1 MGRYTIMNN
10 QDFVELAFDTHGVPK
25 DGTTI
30 GRLPLQVFT
39 AKSFA
44 AYADKNPDIK
54 NDYKLFVSK
63 PNKFLSSSSTSDI
76 ASFLKSGSTPYV
88 ISGNEL
94 ELRVASVF
102 INAVYDDNK
111 LLEIAKA
118 PLSINVRSLKN
129 FRIPLTRDQYEY
141 AATIQAYMWLMES
154 IIAHTISEELL
165 SKLSFIR
172 NYLSTIRL
180 FYVWEAYDSSIFRKN
195 NISVIKSWQDTVD
208 HALEI
213 GVDNINDINDKTVMT
228 IFKYIMSNRGNLHE
242 TINKLKVLQFYF

>member
-10 QDFVELAFDTHGVPK
+10 PDFVELAFDMHGVPK

-39 AKSFA
+39 AKGFA

-54 NDYKLFVSK
+54 NDYELFVSK
-63 PNKFLSSSSTSDI
+63 PNKIFSSSSTSDI
-76 ASFLKSGSTPYV
+76 ASFARSGSTPYV

-102 INAVYDDNK
+102 INAVYNDSK

-129 FRIPLTRDQYEY
+129 FPIPLTRDQYEY

-213 GVDNINDINDKTVMT
+213 GVDDIDDINDKTVMT

>member
-1 MGRYTIMNN
+1 MERYTFMSNP
-10 QDFVELAFDTHGVPK
+10 DFVELAFDTHGVPK

-30 GRLPLQVFT
+30 GGLPLQVFT

-54 NDYKLFVSK
+54 TDYKLFVSK

-76 ASFLKSGSTPYV
+76 ASFAKSGSAPYV

-94 ELRVASVF
+94 EIRVASVF
-102 INAVYDDNK
+102 INAVYDDSK

-118 PLSINVRSLKN
+118 PMSINVRSLKN
-129 FRIPLTRDQYEY
+129 FRIPLARDQYEY
-141 AATIQAYMWLMES
+141 AETIQAYIWLMDS
-154 IIAHTISEELL
+154 IIAHPLNEELL

-195 NISVIKSWQDTVD
+195 NISIIKSWQDTVD

-213 GVDNINDINDKTVMT
+213 GVDNIDDIDDNTVMT

>member
-10 QDFVELAFDTHGVPK
+10 PDFVELEFDTHGVPK

-39 AKSFA
+39 AKGFA

-54 NDYKLFVSK
+54 NDYELFVSK
-63 PNKFLSSSSTSDI
+63 PNKIFSSSSTSDI
-76 ASFLKSGSTPYV
+76 ASFARSGSTPYV

-102 INAVYDDNK
+102 INAVYNDSK

-129 FRIPLTRDQYEY
+129 FRISLARDQYEY

-213 GVDNINDINDKTVMT
+213 GVDDIDDINDKTVMT

>member
-1 MGRYTIMNN
+1 MNN
-10 QDFVELAFDTHGVPK
+10 PDFVELAFDTHGVPK

-39 AKSFA
+39 AKGFA

-63 PNKFLSSSSTSDI
+63 PNKIFPSSSTSDI
-76 ASFLKSGSTPYV
+76 ASFARSGSTPYV

-102 INAVYDDNK
+102 INAVYNDSK

-118 PLSINVRSLKN
+118 PLSINMRSLKN

-141 AATIQAYMWLMES
+141 AATIQAYMWLMEN

-213 GVDNINDINDKTVMT
+213 GVENIDDINDKTVMT

>member
-10 QDFVELAFDTHGVPK
+10 PDFVELAFDTHGVPK

-39 AKSFA
+39 AKGFA

-63 PNKFLSSSSTSDI
+63 PNKIFPSSSTSDI
-76 ASFLKSGSTPYV
+76 ASFARSGSTPYV

-102 INAVYDDNK
+102 INAVYNDSK

-118 PLSINVRSLKN
+118 PLSINMRSLKN

-141 AATIQAYMWLMES
+141 AATIQAYMWLMEN

-213 GVDNINDINDKTVMT
+213 GVENIDDINDKTVMT

>member
-1 MGRYTIMNN
+1 MNN
-10 QDFVELAFDTHGVPK
+10 PDFVELAFDTHGVPK

-39 AKSFA
+39 AKGFA

-54 NDYKLFVSK
+54 NDYELFVSK
-63 PNKFLSSSSTSDI
+63 PNKIFSSSSTSDI
-76 ASFLKSGSTPYV
+76 ASFARSGSTPYV

-102 INAVYDDNK
+102 INAVYNDSK

-213 GVDNINDINDKTVMT
+213 GVENIDDINDKTVMT